1 MKQPPKPVV
10 TVSHSLPGRL
20 RARLSCSPE
29 RPDQLVAS
37 LREHPGMGE
46 IMFAPPTG
54 SLLIHFDPRVV
65 TEEEIKLR
73 VAFQLALDQGG
84 RAVRLLATPEQ
95 NALQDSAV
103 LSAIA
108 LATTMTMRWLN
119 PRYKGPTRLD
129 WAAGLGTAWSIV
141 DHGWREL
148 RERGYFD
155 PEVLALAY
163 LATALVRGNFL
174 KASVVTWLTTF
185 GRHLIEVPPIGVEVV
200 PLEVPATDGQES
212 RYEVVVSPDT
222 QAPERLRI
230 VGALQGVLKYAMT
243 GGGVHGFRSLW
254 EELRDVS
261 RVHGEVLEGF
271 GRMRDGIPIRFQ

>member
-1 MKQPPKPVV
+1 MNSSERPVV
-10 TVSHSLPGRL
+10 TVVHTLPGRL
-20 RARLSCSPE
+20 RVRLSCQPR

-46 IMFAPPTG
+46 IRFAPPTR
-54 SLLIHFDPRVV
+54 SLLVHFDPRVV

-73 VAFQLALDQGG
+73 VAFQLAMDQGG
-84 RAVRLLATPEQ
+84 RAVRLLAAHEKH
-95 NALQDSAV
+95 ALHDSAV
-103 LSAIA
+103 LSAIG
-108 LATTMTMRWLN
+108 LATSLSMRWLN
-119 PRYKGPTRLD
+119 PGQKQATRLD
-129 WAAGLGTAWSIV
+129 WAAGLATAWSIL

-155 PEVLALAY
+155 PEVLALVY
-163 LATALVRGNFL
+163 LATALARGNFL

-185 GRHLIEVPPIGVEVV
+185 GRHLIEVPPLGVEVR
-200 PLEVPATDGQES
+200 PMEVPSSDDDEP

-230 VGALQGVLKYAMT
+230 VGALQGALKYAMT

-254 EELRDVS
+254 EELHDVS
-261 RVHGEVLEGF
+261 RIHGEVLEGY
-271 GRMRDGIPIRFQ
+271 GRMREGIPIRFQ